1 LTFAM
6 RTLPLADPG
15 TPDTR
20 SATRFLLW
28 HVRLQWRTLLLGM
41 FLSSLWMASGAFGPA
56 IIGKAIDEGVVDR
69 DNGRLLYW
77 GIVLFAVGVG
87 SAAAGILSHRNA
99 VQRWLV
105 AAYTTMQLVA
115 RQASRLGGQL
125 PKRIATGEVIAV
137 GASDISQFGN
147 MMEQLSR
154 VIASIVS
161 FVIVAVILV
170 TISVPLGLL
179 VLIGAP
185 VLLIAVAPLLRPLHT
200 RQGRQRAAVGDLSTQ
215 GTDIVSGLRVLR
227 GIGGEDT
234 FSANYARTSQTV
246 RRHGV
251 AVSGMDALV
260 EASSVLVPGVFVV
273 LLTWL
278 GARAVISGSMSV
290 GELVALYGYAA
301 FLMEPLRTFLSFADR
316 ITRAHVAAKR
326 SVRVLSLTSELPE
339 PSNPQR
345 LPDPATIGQPGK
357 GDLVDPDSGLRVVAG
372 ALTAVVSAR
381 PEDAAA
387 LADRLGRYTDGLTP
401 VTLAGVPLRELALAD
416 VRSTVLVN
424 DTDSALFA
432 GTLRNQVDVRGTHTD
447 AEILAALHLA
457 SAEDVLEAV
466 PDGLDSEVEE
476 KGRGFSGGQRQR
488 VILARALLLDP
499 PVLVL
504 VEPTS
509 AVDAHTE
516 ARIADRLH
524 ASRAGRTTVVTTSS
538 PLVLDRC
545 DRVAL
550 LRDGVVVA
558 EGTHHEL
565 LTTEPRYRAVVTREQ
580 DDSETAEETTEE
592 IAGADEL
599 ANRRNVGAEVRA

>member
-1 LTFAM
+1 M
-6 RTLPLADPG
+6 RNLPLADPG
-15 TPDTR
+15 IPDTR

-41 FLSSLWMASGAFGPA
+41 LLSSLWMASGAFGPA
-56 IIGKAIDEGVVDR
+56 IIGKAIDEGVLGR
-69 DNGRLLYW
+69 DTNRLLYW
-77 GIVLFAVGVG
+77 AIVMFVVGAA
-87 SAAAGILSHRNA
+87 SAAAGILAHRNS

-105 AAYTTMQLVA
+105 AAYSTMQLVA

-147 MMEQLSR
+147 LMEQLSR
-154 VIASIVS
+154 VIASLVS

-185 VLLIAVAPLLRPLHT
+185 ILLIAVSPLLRPLHT

-246 RRHGV
+246 RKHGV
-251 AVSGMDALV
+251 AVSAMDALV

-326 SVRVLSLTSELPE
+326 SVRVLSLTSELDE
-339 PSNPQR
+339 PAQPR
-345 LPDPATIGQPGK
+345 PLPAQAGRVGG
-357 GDLVDPDSGLRVVAG
+357 GDLVDPDSGFCAHAG
-372 ALTAVVSAR
+372 ELTAVVSAR
-381 PEDAAA
+381 PEHAAE
-387 LADRLGRYTDGLTP
+387 LADRLGRFHDGQQS
-401 VTLAGVPLRELALAD
+401 VTLGGVPLADLALAD
-416 VRSTVLVN
+416 VRATVLVN

-432 GTLRNQVDVRGTHTD
+432 GTLRDQVDVHGTHTD
-447 AEILAALHLA
+447 EEILTALHLA

-516 ARIADRLH
+516 ARIADRMRS
-524 ASRAGRTTVVTTSS
+524 ARAGRTTVLTTSS
-538 PLVLDRC
+538 PLVLDRS
-545 DRVAL
+545 DRVVL
-550 LRDGVVVA
+550 LQDGVVVA
-558 EGTHHEL
+558 EGKHRDL
-565 LTTEPRYRAVVTREQ
+565 LANDPRYRAVVTREGDQ
-580 DDSETAEETTEE
+580 PDAPTPAGEGPVLTGTGSAGTANDRTEE
-592 IAGADEL
+592 
-599 ANRRNVGAEVRA
+599 VEVRA